1 MATATPNGITFD
13 GLHSYTDF
21 GLWLVA
27 RPDTGSPRPK
37 LNQVEVPGM
46 DGTLDMTE
54 VNAGEVKFTNR
65 TMVFRFAGK
74 VGIND
79 HAAFKAAIMDALHGK
94 RIEKIILDEDSLWY
108 YSGRVTVQFPEAK
121 PWKVYCTITVDA
133 DPYAIRTIENV
144 VPMNPSVYD
153 IETQIVTLAENTST
167 NPYVSIFEL
176 GTKVFPNG
184 LNTSFGFTAL
194 KISWTDASPWLGNR
208 PKTVTVNDADG
219 NEFTQQYS
227 PALSAHEITVA
238 FTTLTQAGI
247 DLSKVYRVTV
257 SGIGQCTLTSEA
269 SLAYIEVQNTRKPVV
284 PRFLLEADT
293 PVQIMVNGVSHEIP
307 VGAYQSAEIMLHGG
321 KNEIYVS
328 ANQAA
333 NITMFLMSYRGG
345 KL

>member
-1 MATATPNGITFD
+1 MATITPNGISFD

-27 RPDTGSPRPK
+27 RPDTGSPQPR
-37 LNQVEVPGM
+37 LNRVEVPGM
-46 DGTLDMTE
+46 DGIIDMTE
-54 VNAGEVKFTNR
+54 INAGEVKFSNR

-74 VGIND
+74 VNINEQ
-79 HAAFKAAIMDALHGK
+79 AAFKAAIMDALHGK

-133 DPYAIRTIENV
+133 EPYAIRTIENV

-153 IETQIVTLAENTST
+153 IETQIVTLAENTSAF
-167 NPYVSIFEL
+167 PYNSVFEL

-184 LNTSFGFTAL
+184 IDTSIGFTAL
-194 KISWTDASPWLGNR
+194 KISWTDDSPWLSS
-208 PKTVTVNDADG
+208 PKVITINDADG
-219 NEFTQQYS
+219 NVFSREYVPPQ
-227 PALSAHEITVA
+227 SAHELTISA
-238 FTTLTQAGI
+238 STLTQAGI

-257 SGIGQCTLTSEA
+257 SGIGNCALTSEA
-269 SLAYIEVQNTRKPVV
+269 NLAYIEVQNTRKPVV
-284 PRFLLEADT
+284 PRFLLVADA
-293 PVQIMVNGVSHEIP
+293 PMQIMVNGVPHEIP

-321 KNEIYVS
+321 KNEIYV
-328 ANQAA
+328 AENQSA